1 MAKFQTITATLC
13 AALVLS
19 GCAVRFTDDFDAD
32 TSGQPPNQSPPGPPA
47 GDFVTYLNGDGS
59 VLASSGIFGQ
69 NGNALRLEG
78 PVGNGGPA
86 VFFGTEPIRN
96 QSQPIYASWR
106 GRTNGFT
113 TVYAHF
119 QAGEDSLVR
128 VDFNQSGNVAIN
140 SVTVGTFVPGGEH
153 QVVMGL
159 FPDSDTYR
167 VTISGQVDVAG
178 TQTGSLENAG
188 EFPAAHLG
196 LAVSIVDGNTLSAY
210 QMDDVLISQRNPN

>member
-1 MAKFQTITATLC
+1 MARFQKLTALICTSL
-13 AALVLS
+13 LVS

-32 TSGQPPNQSPPGPPA
+32 TIGQPPNQSPPGPPA
-47 GDFVTYLNGDGS
+47 GDFVTQLSGDGS
-59 VLASSGIFGQ
+59 VLVSSGIFGL

-78 PVGNGGPA
+78 PVGNNGPA
-86 VFFGTEPIRN
+86 VFFGTEPVNN

-140 SVTVGTFVPGGEH
+140 SVTVGTFTPGGEH
-153 QVVMGL
+153 QVIMAL

-167 VTISGQVDVAG
+167 VTISGQVDVEG

-188 EFPAAHLG
+188 EFPAVHLG
-196 LAVSIVDGNTLSAY
+196 LAVSIVDGSNLSAY
-210 QMDDVLISQRNPN
+210 QMDDVLISQRNPG